1 MGKKLYVKIIVL
13 VTIFLSIIVL
23 KDLKVNAD
31 VENNNPMLKDIK
43 INGKE
48 IEPKFEMF
56 TTEYVVV
63 VNENV
68 ETAKIEAT
76 PDDLKA
82 KVEIIGNEELRD
94 GRNEFEIKV
103 TAEDGET
110 EQSYFIYITKG
121 DANKANANLK
131 SLKVENYDL
140 APLFEKNTI
149 DYALEYPKDLQKLN
163 VEAVPEDE
171 NAKIEIIGNEKLT
184 NKFQKIEVKVVAV
197 DKQTVKKYYIT
208 AKKVDKTKMETAEN
222 EDNEDMENIDG
233 QIEIDET
240 NNKAIV
246 DEKGKEK
253 NEIISIAILLA
264 IGVILAWIIIKRK
277 NKGDKR

>member
-63 VNENV
+63 VNENI

>member
-1 MGKKLYVKIIVL
+1 MKKKLYVKIIL
-13 VTIFLSIIVL
+13 SIIIFLLIIVL
-23 KDLKVNAD
+23 KDLRVNAD
-31 VENNNPMLKDIK
+31 VGNNNPMLKDIK

-63 VNENV
+63 VNENT
-68 ETAKIEAT
+68 EIAKIEAI
-76 PDDLKA
+76 PDDLNA
-82 KVEIIGNEELRD
+82 KVEVIGNEELRN

-110 EQSYFIYITKG
+110 EQSYFVYITKG
-121 DANKANANLK
+121 DSKKANANLK
-131 SLKVENYDL
+131 SLKIENYDL

-149 DYALEYPKDLQKLN
+149 DYALEYPKDFQKLN

-171 NAKIEIIGNEKLT
+171 NAKIEIIGNESLT
-184 NKFQKIEVKVVAV
+184 NKFQKIEVKVTAE

-208 AKKVDKTKMETAEN
+208 AKKVDKAQRENAEN
-222 EDNEDMENIDG
+222 EDNEDMENTNE
-233 QIEIDET
+233 QLEINET
-240 NNKAIV
+240 NYNTIV
-246 DEKGKEK
+246 DQKNKEK

-264 IGVILAWIIIKRK
+264 IGIILAWIIIKRK
-277 NKGDKR
+277 K